1 MNKVSSV
8 NLDDFSL
15 VIGGPFYRLLIRS
28 HMIETE
34 SHHAYRRA
42 ILLVLITWL
51 PLLVLSAMQ
60 GVAAGST
67 VKVPFLFDIAANVRF
82 LIAGPLLIIAEIIID
97 PRTKAIVKH
106 FVNSGLIREEDRE
119 DFESLVKEA
128 SKLLDLALVEATLL
142 IIIVIFSISGFRLE
156 SLSGDISTWHELA
169 SGSVHK
175 ATLAGWWF
183 AVISRPFFQFL
194 MLRWLFK
201 LGIWYWCLWRVSKL
215 NLRLIPTH
223 PDTAGG
229 LGFLGS
235 GQAQF
240 GIIAFA
246 FSIIF
251 AAALGQRII
260 FGGEQLLSYKII
272 IVAYVVLQLILF
284 LGPLL
289 VFTPLLLK
297 AKRRGLLDYGVL
309 AAKYT
314 QSFDNKWVKGN
325 VPEGEPLLGSSD
337 IQSLADLFNS
347 FQIVRSMRTFPFTR
361 DNIIFIVAASV
372 IPMLPLVLT
381 VIPMEEILLRILKLL
396 F

>member
-1 MNKVSSV
+1 MDKVSSV

-34 SHHAYRRA
+34 SHHVYRRA
-42 ILLVLITWL
+42 ILFVLITWL
-51 PLLVLSAMQ
+51 PLLILSALQ
-60 GVAAGST
+60 GVAVGNT
-67 VKVPFLFDIAANVRF
+67 VKVPFLYDIAANTRF
-82 LIAGPLLIIAEIIID
+82 LIAGPILIIAEIIID

-106 FVNSGLIREEDRE
+106 FVNSGLIREEDRK
-119 DFESLVKEA
+119 DFESIVKEA

-142 IIIVIFSISGFRLE
+142 VIIVIFSISGFKLE
-156 SLSGDISTWHELA
+156 SLSGGISTWHELA
-169 SGSVHK
+169 SGSVQK

-183 AVISRPFFQFL
+183 AIVSRPFIQFL
-194 MLRWLFK
+194 LLRWLFK
-201 LGIWYWCLWRVSKL
+201 LGIWYWCLWRVSRL

-223 PDTAGG
+223 PDTSGG

-235 GQAQF
+235 GQTQF

-246 FSIIF
+246 VSITF
-251 AAALGQRII
+251 AAALGEKII
-260 FGGEQLLSYKII
+260 FGGERLLSYKIT

-284 LGPLL
+284 LGPLF
-289 VFTPLLLK
+289 VFTPLLVK

-309 AAKYT
+309 AARYT

-325 VPEGEPLLGSSD
+325 IPEGESLLGSSD
-337 IQSLADLFNS
+337 IQSLADLSNS
-347 FQIVRSMRTFPFTR
+347 FQIVRNMRSFPFSR

-372 IPMLPLVLT
+372 IPMLPLLLT
-381 VIPMEEILLRILKLL
+381 VIPLEEILLRVLKLL